1 MTKYA
6 IPACEQ
12 DGLHMRGF
20 CFFINAKDGMTPDD
34 VLEAIKQAC
43 VEYCSTPEGRKVYED
58 NCKHFNYGDFDT
70 YVPNSICKNTV
81 SARIRQ
87 NIIVLNQC
95 TLMNRLLI
103 CGYDIE

>member
-20 CFFINAKDGMTPDD
+20 CFFINAKDGMPPDD

-70 YVPNSICKNTV
+70 YVPNSICKKYGISKDKTKYNCLEPV
-81 SARIRQ
+81 HFDEQ
-87 NIIVLNQC
+87 IVD
-95 TLMNRLLI
+95 MWV
-103 CGYDIE
+103 